1 MQAPDYSQRMKI
13 VHPWRLSPITL
24 VTNHRRCWSLA
35 VALVI
40 GLGLVS
46 AANTPAVASTTLV
59 AGEQMELSVLVYN
72 IEYAGDASTDRVIRE
87 IDADIVGVLES
98 YNRLPEI
105 ARKTGYPYYNV
116 SLQLLSKFPILEP
129 SGAEG
134 LYSLIEVQP
143 GYVVAFFNTHLDYVK
158 YGPARL
164 VQGFSKKAVTQSETA
179 VRANSINILTPDIA
193 SLIGQGYPVFLTGD
207 LNSPSSLDYTKATV
221 GTRPGISSEMRWPVS
236 DALFNAGM
244 RDAYRD
250 VHPNPVRVPGITM
263 VDPDFKK
270 GGSGDRIDYI
280 YAGGPSTT
288 LTSTVVG
295 ELGGPDVGVGFKKWT
310 SDHRAVLSTFQVTPV
325 ALPTTVSLNTRM
337 LNQGDALNVRYQAP
351 GFAATTI
358 IIVPAGAAKSD
369 AILTN
374 STSESGSTSFATTA
388 LTPEGYDVV
397 MLGSDGSELA
407 RNSFW
412 VRSTAAGVDLQ
423 SSADTYKPGEPIR
436 ISWQNGPANRW
447 DWIGVYRAGAA
458 NPSKDDYLLW
468 SYVGGH
474 DSGALPPQVFG
485 SMTLGEQSQ
494 GKPWPLPPGS
504 YRIHYLLTDQYKSA
518 GYRDI
523 KVAR

>member
-1 MQAPDYSQRMKI
+1 MRLIHPLRMAPIKLVQN
-13 VHPWRLSPITL
+13 RLL
-24 VTNHRRCWSLA
+24 VWPLA
-35 VALVI
+35 VALAIGI
-40 GLGLVS
+40 GLVNAS
-46 AANTPAVASTTLV
+46 NYPAIASTKLV
-59 AGEQMELSVLVYN
+59 AGEQVELSVLVYN
-72 IEYAGDASTDRVIRE
+72 IEYSGDASTDRVIRE

-116 SLQLLSKFPILEP
+116 GLQLLSKFPILEP

-134 LYSLIEVQP
+134 LYSLIEVEP

-158 YGPARL
+158 YGPSRL
-164 VQGFSKKAVTQSETA
+164 VKGFSEKAVTQSEII

-221 GTRPGISSEMRWPVS
+221 GTRAGIDSAMRWPVS
-236 DALFNAGM
+236 EALFKAGM

-250 VHPNPVRVPGITM
+250 VHRNPVLVPGITM
-263 VDPDFKK
+263 VDPDFSK

-295 ELGGPDVGVGFKKWT
+295 ELGGPDVGIGFKKWT

-337 LNQGDALNVRYQAP
+337 LNQGDTLNVRYNAP
-351 GFAATTI
+351 GYSSTTVIVVPEGATKSAAL
-358 IIVPAGAAKSD
+358 
-369 AILTN
+369 LTN

-388 LTPEGYDVV
+388 LSPDGYDIV
-397 MLGSDGSELA
+397 MLSSEGTELA

-412 VRSTAAGVDLQ
+412 VRSTGAGVDLQ
-423 SSADTYKPGEPIR
+423 SGAETYKVGEPID
-436 ISWQNGPANRW
+436 ISWTNGPANRW

-458 NPSKDDYLLW
+458 NPNKDDYLLW

-474 DSGALPPQVFG
+474 NSGALPPQVFG
-485 SMTLGEQSQ
+485 SMTLGAQSQ
-494 GKPWPLPPGS
+494 GKPWPLPPGD

-518 GYRDI
+518 GYHDI
-523 KVAR
+523 KVVK